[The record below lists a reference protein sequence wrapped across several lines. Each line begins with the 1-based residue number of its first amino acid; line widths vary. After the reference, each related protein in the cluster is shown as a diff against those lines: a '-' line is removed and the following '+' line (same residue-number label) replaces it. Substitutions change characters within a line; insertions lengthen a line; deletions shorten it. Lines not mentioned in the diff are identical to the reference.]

1 MEFNGLR
8 VPEVLLSGNH
18 EEVELWRTVES
29 IKRTALRRP
38 DLFVKRDFSK
48 QEKIALIKIIREMN
62 IGAE

>member
-1 MEFNGLR
+1 
-8 VPEVLLSGNH
+8 
-18 EEVELWRTVES
+18 LWRTVES

-62 IGAE
+62 MGAE